1 MDAPEQWI
9 TVEDIAAARERLTRA
24 IPQWEP
30 PAAHGVALLADYEE
44 IAAAHFPL
52 VNTGDHQLPAAV
64 LATVVGYSGGSAA
77 YALTRSQ
84 LEHAIALLAPA
95 EACRAYEHPNLWRW
109 RDAILPAWRRDPS
122 VRVFAA
128 FLGSEGAAAT
138 DDPAVR
144 ALRAAVDGR

>member
-9 TVEDIAAARERLTRA
+9 TVEDIAAARERFTRA
-24 IPQWEP
+24 IPQWVP
-30 PAAHGVALLADYEE
+30 PAAHGVALLADDEE

-77 YALTRSQ
+77 YALPRSQ
-84 LEHAIALLAPA
+84 LEHAIAL
-95 EACRAYEHPNLWRW
+95 
-109 RDAILPAWRRDPS
+109 
-122 VRVFAA
+122 
-128 FLGSEGAAAT
+128 LGSEGAAAT

-144 ALRAAVDGR
+144 ALRAAVDGS